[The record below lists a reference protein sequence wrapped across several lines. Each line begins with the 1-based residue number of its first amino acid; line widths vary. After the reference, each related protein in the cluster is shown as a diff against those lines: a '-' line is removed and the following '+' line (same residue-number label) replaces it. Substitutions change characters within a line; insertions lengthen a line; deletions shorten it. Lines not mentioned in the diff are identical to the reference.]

1 MLSILFA
8 LLAGILPVAAPC
20 TLPVLP
26 VLLGA
31 SIGQRSSARPVF
43 MALGFA
49 ISFAGAVLV
58 FSAITQIAGVDAAT
72 LRSAAI
78 VMLTIFGLLMIWP
91 QPFDALMA
99 RLGSLLGSG
108 HRPRTIDPSN
118 VGGFL
123 LGTTLGLVWT
133 PCAGPVL
140 GSILTVLATTPDFS
154 KAALL
159 LCVYALGAAIPML
172 AIAYGGQV
180 VTTRVKHV
188 AAIAHRLRQGF
199 GVVVIGFAAAMH
211 FQYDT
216 LVTAWLSDLYPNV
229 DLGL

>member
-8 LLAGILPVAAPC
+8 LLAGILTVAAPC
-20 TLPVLP
+20 TLPVMP

-31 SIGQRSSARPVF
+31 SIGQRSNARPIF

-49 ISFAGAVLV
+49 MSFAGAVLV

-72 LRSAAI
+72 LHSAAI
-78 VMLTIFGLLMIWP
+78 AMLTIFGLLMIWP

-99 RLGSLLGSG
+99 RCGSLIGSSQQ
-108 HRPRTIDPSN
+108 PRVTDPSN
-118 VGGFL
+118 LGGFL

-140 GSILTVLATTPDFS
+140 GSILTVLTTTPEFS

-172 AIAYGGQV
+172 AIAYGGQF
-180 VTTRVKHV
+180 VTTRVKRV
-188 AAIAHRLRQGF
+188 AAAAHRLRQGF
-199 GVVVIGFAAAMH
+199 GVVVIGFAVAMY

-216 LVTAWLSDLYPNV
+216 LVTTWLSDLYPNAN
-229 DLGL
+229 LGL

>member
-8 LLAGILPVAAPC
+8 LLAGIVTVAAPC

-31 SIGQRSSARPVF
+31 SIGQRSRARPVF
-43 MALGFA
+43 IALGFA
-49 ISFAGAVLV
+49 TSFAGAVLL

-72 LRSAAI
+72 LRTAAI
-78 VMLTIFGLLMIWP
+78 VMLTIFGVLMIWP

-99 RLGSLLGSG
+99 RIGRGYQL
-108 HRPRTIDPSN
+108 RTIDPGN
-118 VGGFL
+118 LGGFV

-140 GSILTVLATTPDFS
+140 GSILTVLATTPEFS

-159 LCVYALGAAIPML
+159 LCVYSLGAAIPML

-180 VTTRVKHV
+180 VTARVKHV

-199 GVVVIGFAAAMH
+199 GVVVIGFAVAMH

-216 LVTAWLSDLYPNV
+216 LATAWLSELYPNAN
-229 DLGL
+229 LGL

>member
-8 LLAGILPVAAPC
+8 LLAGILTVAAPC

-26 VLLGA
+26 ILLGA
-31 SIGQRSSARPVF
+31 SIGQRSGTRPVF

-49 ISFAGAVLV
+49 VSFAGAVLV

-91 QPFDALMA
+91 QPFDALMG
-99 RLGSLLGSG
+99 RIGSLIRSG
-108 HRPRTIDPSN
+108 HRHRTIDPSN
-118 VGGFL
+118 LGGFL

-140 GSILTVLATTPDFS
+140 GSILTVLATTPEFS

-159 LCVYALGAAIPML
+159 LCVYSLGAAIPML

-211 FQYDT
+211 FQYDV
-216 LVTAWLSDLYPNV
+216 LVTAWLTDLYPNAN
-229 DLGL
+229 LGL